1 MYEFNNS
8 IRRDLIIHL
17 TFFQRKSQKKFKMS
31 NHVVPAVLI
40 VKGNDIV
47 DLELHNK
54 PQPHFRIR
62 DENGKSIG
70 ASCTQ
75 CYSCINKKN
84 SVDLKVHNKP
94 RPHFRIRDENGK
106 SIGASCTQC
115 YSCIKKRENAVLEL
129 QNKPRP
135 HFRVRDENG
144 KSCTQCHSCL
154 NVDHQASG
162 LEDGIYLTEP
172 SITMPPSLITIAASV
187 LYKNGQANLVT
198 YAYQKEKESKIHKR
212 KCSIGYSDFQK
223 KDAKRKRAKVC

>member
-54 PQPHFRIR
+54 PQ
-62 DENGKSIG
+62 
-70 ASCTQ
+70 
-75 CYSCINKKN
+75 
-84 SVDLKVHNKP
+84 
-94 RPHFRIRDENGK
+94 PHFRIRDENGK

-198 YAYQKEKESKIHKR
+198 YAYQKEKERKIHKR